1 MFTPIIAFY
10 GLWNLTHECNIKL
23 NLPNNSRGILRMK
36 KQQQKKKTLCYYG
49 LVGKKT
55 NRQQQKERYIVTI
68 SIKILFSI
76 FRSFIKILLEQYRS
90 QTIGSQLFKTKKKK
104 KKKKNCSHLCII

>member
-1 MFTPIIAFY
+1 MGNFKNEKT
-10 GLWNLTHECNIKL
+10 TEKT
-23 NLPNNSRGILRMK
+23 
-36 KQQQKKKTLCYYG
+36 KKTYATIDLQAK
-49 LVGKKT
+49 KKT